1 LDYLTEWASI
11 VATCKKDLTLLYLE
25 HLKAS
30 YRDTKNEINLNFF
43 QLEEILEDKQY
54 KEVVSFLKK
63 GYKMAGTK
71 AKAGFREV
79 QAKRAPKS
87 QGMNKQG
94 KPKRPPAGERK
105 PSARA
110 VNDRPKRRNPPKAD
124 ESIQQLAALLSK
136 VLNKN

>member
-1 LDYLTEWASI
+1 
-11 VATCKKDLTLLYLE
+11 LLYLE
-25 HLKAS
+25 HLKAG
-30 YRDTKNEINLNFF
+30 YRDTKNEINLNLF
-43 QLEEILEDKQY
+43 QLEEILEEAQY

-63 GYKMAGTK
+63 GNKMAGTK
-71 AKAGFREV
+71 AADRAKAGFRKI

-87 QGMNKQG
+87 RGMNKQG
-94 KPKRPPAGERK
+94 KPNRPPAGERK
-105 PSARA
+105 PSASA